1 MWQRRLRF
9 ATRVMMVAL
18 ALAAVPRA
26 KAGDEAQAPAGETPT
41 PAQEDRAVERLN
53 KWINAPGAND
63 PSVADEKEEAGE
75 LPGDA
80 DEESDVDR
88 FEGFE

>member
-1 MWQRRLRF
+1 MWQRRLLDSIP
-9 ATRVMMVAL
+9 AVVLVL
-18 ALAAVPRA
+18 ALSPATWATAA
-26 KAGDEAQAPAGETPT
+26 DEPQAPAGDTPT
-41 PAQEDRAVERLN
+41 PAQEDRAIERLN